1 MNTRKAV
8 RGVRERLAEPVDI
21 ASLVM
26 ARIFFGLFMLKGSLV
41 EQAKR
46 VDSPFSM
53 VDVSLKETYPDGE
66 WLRHAQSAISKCDI
80 VIVLLGEHTH
90 RAAGV
95 LNEVKIATGLRKP
108 IFQLRPQRSDAEP
121 VPNAGLVIKWT
132 WPNLQ
137 RAIYGRLDRRP

>member
-1 MNTRKAV
+1 MY
-8 RGVRERLAEPVDI
+8 
-21 ASLVM
+21 M
-26 ARIFFGLFMLKGSLV
+26 AKPRVFGSFDFDRDHNLKGSLV

-53 VDVSLKETYPDGE
+53 VDVSLKETCPDGE

-80 VIVLLGEHTH
+80 VIILLGKHTH

-95 LNEVKIATGLRKP
+95 LKEVKIAKGLGKP
-108 IFQLRPQRSDAEP
+108 IFQLRPQKRSNAKP
-121 VPNAGLVIKWT
+121 VPNAGPVVKWT

-137 RAIYGRLDRRP
+137 RAIYGGLNRRPKASGG